1 VELTARRLVDAELG
15 VQRTS
20 AVRVRDLVLG
30 NADMPSSLA
39 AFLSMVVELLD
50 SRIDTTTTNGVHWG
64 TRSALVAALSH
75 FLELKSELKLI
86 GFGRNGDLT
95 DDEVDAL

>member
-15 VQRTS
+15 VQGTS

-50 SRIDTTTTNGVHWG
+50 S
-64 TRSALVAALSH
+64 
-75 FLELKSELKLI
+75 
-86 GFGRNGDLT
+86 
-95 DDEVDAL
+95 

>member
-1 VELTARRLVDAELG
+1 
-15 VQRTS
+15 
-20 AVRVRDLVLG
+20 
-30 NADMPSSLA
+30 M
-39 AFLSMVVELLD
+39 
-50 SRIDTTTTNGVHWG
+50 TTNGVPWG
-64 TRSALVAALSH
+64 TQSALVAALSH